1 MGSSTSSSSGC
12 DLSAAA
18 EASKAQP
25 ANIAIIGGG
34 AGGLAVLK
42 AVLDSPQY
50 KSGLW
55 KPTLFEAREEVGGIW
70 LPAPPKDNPPL
81 TPLYDSLTTNLPHP
95 CMCFTSLQF
104 KPETPLY
111 PPASAVL
118 DYLKTF
124 TAHFS
129 LTPHIRFNTAV
140 ARAERDE
147 ANERWKLTLENGEI
161 AHADLLVIANGHY
174 RRPRYPAVP
183 GVDEWLKSGRA
194 QHSAWYRR
202 PHDLGKKILVVG
214 GGPSGRDIAEDMRT
228 VAELIVHSGED
239 VPASKE
245 RIVGRPRVV
254 AFEADGVVRFSD
266 GSVEREIDHCV
277 LATGYE
283 MWFPFLPEE
292 ILHAGDPP
300 SHSPLPGSI
309 FNSTHHVFPL
319 ARHIWPLQD
328 QYPPHTLAF
337 IGLPLK
343 IVPYPA
349 TEAQARAVLAAFADP
364 SILDL
369 KAESDAILERV
380 QRLGDKPHRYHVFEG
395 HEQFRYRDALF
406 QLAAKTSV
414 PVAGPGSIA
423 DGGAY
428 TVTDWEKELY
438 DNKDVLRTL
447 WVDIERR
454 GAAEEWLKGVGENG
468 VDDWLAMTRK
478 MLTEAE
484 KRGLVQ
490 GEVDG
495 GSEK

>member
-1 MGSSTSSSSGC
+1 MGSSSSA
-12 DLSAAA
+12 SAQEPKGKQAD
-18 EASKAQP
+18 
-25 ANIAIIGGG
+25 IAIIGGG

-50 KSGLW
+50 KAGLW
-55 KPTLFEAREEVGGIW
+55 KPTVYEAREEIGGIW
-70 LPAPPKDNPPL
+70 LPAPPDQNPPL

-111 PPASAVL
+111 PHASAVL
-118 DYLKTF
+118 AYLKQY
-124 TAHFS
+124 TAHFA
-129 LTPHIRFNTAV
+129 LAPHIRLSTPV
-140 ARAERDE
+140 ERAERDA
-147 ANERWKLTLENGEI
+147 ANARWRLTLRGGEI
-161 AHADLLVIANGHY
+161 AHADLLVVANGHY
-174 RRPRYPAVP
+174 RRPRVPAVP
-183 GVDEWLKSGRA
+183 GVDAWLAAGRA

-202 PHDLGKKILVVG
+202 PHDLGRKVLVVG
-214 GGPSGRDIAEDMRT
+214 GGPSGRDIAEDMRA
-228 VAELIVHSGED
+228 VAELIVHAGEE

-245 RIVGRPRVV
+245 RIVGRPRVT
-254 AFEADGVVRFSD
+254 AFEPDGVVRFAD
-266 GSVEREIDHCV
+266 GSVERDIDHCV

-283 MWFPFLPEE
+283 MWFPFMPEDV
-292 ILHAGDPP
+292 LRAGDPP
-300 SHSPLPGSI
+300 SASPLPGALY
-309 FNSTHHVFPL
+309 NSTHHVFPL

-364 SILDL
+364 TILDL
-369 KAESDAILERV
+369 KAESDAVIQRTE
-380 QRLGDKPHRYHVFEG
+380 RLGDKPYRYHVFEG
-395 HEQFRYRDALF
+395 HEQFRYRDDLF
-406 QLAAKTSV
+406 QLAARTSE

-423 DGGAY
+423 DGGVY

-454 GAAEEWLKGVGENG
+454 GEAETWLKSVGENG

-478 MLTEAE
+478 MLEEAG

-495 GSEK
+495 GSNK